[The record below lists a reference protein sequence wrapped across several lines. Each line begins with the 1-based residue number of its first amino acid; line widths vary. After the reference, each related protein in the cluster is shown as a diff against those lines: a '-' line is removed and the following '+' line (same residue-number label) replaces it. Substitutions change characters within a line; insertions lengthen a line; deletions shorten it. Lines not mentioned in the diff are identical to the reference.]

1 IPRLPSVGDVVTP
14 LFLGSRWILRKRM
27 QDMYKRMGKPINER
41 MVASRH
47 HLLATANTHR
57 AMIRTARN
65 WSAGRIEREASL
77 IRQPT
82 MLVWGDD
89 DNHIPIHHARRLRD
103 AIPNARLIVF
113 RNCGHLPPA
122 EYPEKFVE
130 VVADFCRARQ
140 SEPLQFKP
148 RQSSLR

>member
-1 IPRLPSVGDVVTP
+1 
-14 LFLGSRWILRKRM
+14 
-27 QDMYKRMGKPINER
+27 
-41 MVASRH
+41 
-47 HLLATANTHR
+47 
-57 AMIRTARN
+57 MIRTARN
-65 WSAGRIEREASL
+65 WSASRIEREASL

-89 DNHIPIHHARRLRD
+89 DNHIPIQHARRLRD
-103 AIPNARLIVF
+103 TMPNARLIVF

-130 VVADFCRARQ
+130 VVADFCQARQ

-148 RQSSLR
+148 RQSGLR